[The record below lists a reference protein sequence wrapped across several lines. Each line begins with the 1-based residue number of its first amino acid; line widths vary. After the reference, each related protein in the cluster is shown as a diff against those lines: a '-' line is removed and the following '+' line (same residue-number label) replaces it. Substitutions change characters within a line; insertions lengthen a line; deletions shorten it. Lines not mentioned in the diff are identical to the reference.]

1 MRKDESKCAYQT
13 MDLFGQAPKT
23 PPPKAKSAPVELAP
37 QSTSHLPMELP
48 VKTASPMAI
57 PAASPAVSSAVR
69 RVEIFFDGGCLGN
82 PGKKYGSFQVKVDGK
97 EVLKR
102 SRVNFGFG
110 TNNEAEF
117 NALKLGLDEAVVW
130 LHAKSIDLKSLALA
144 IETDSTI
151 VRNRLVVKN
160 VIFKKYPSS
169 ERMFALASECLA
181 VMRQFGSFQVTWKGR
196 AKNVERFGH

>member
-1 MRKDESKCAYQT
+1 VLIAMRKDESKCAYQT
-13 MDLFGQAPKT
+13 MSLFGEEPK
-23 PPPKAKSAPVELAP
+23 PAPPKAKPAPSAPPAQPPAKAVAEP
-37 QSTSHLPMELP
+37 P
-48 VKTASPMAI
+48 VKAAAPVASTTA
-57 PAASPAVSSAVR
+57 R

-82 PGKKYGSFQVKVDGK
+82 PGKKYGSFQVKLDGK
-97 EVLKR
+97 EILKR

-117 NALKLGLDEAVVW
+117 NALKLGLDEAVAW
-130 LHAKSIDLKSLALA
+130 LQSKDIALKPLALA

>member
-1 MRKDESKCAYQT
+1 MS
-13 MDLFGQAPKT
+13 LFGDAP
-23 PPPKAKSAPVELAP
+23 PAELP
-37 QSTSHLPMELP
+37 P
-48 VKTASPMAI
+48 VKTDS
-57 PAASPAVSSAVR
+57 

-82 PGKKYGSFQVKVDGK
+82 PGQKYGSFQVKLDG
-97 EVLKR
+97 EEILKR

-117 NALKLGLDEAVVW
+117 NALKLALDEAVRWFQSKAV
-130 LHAKSIDLKSLALA
+130 DLKSLSLV

-169 ERMFALASECLA
+169 QRMFALANECLEI
-181 VMRQFGSFQVTWKGR
+181 MRQFGNFQVIWKGR